1 MFISTF
7 NNYLERIDPFY
18 TQRLVFRK
26 GLYISILILL
36 FYLIFRPQQAF
47 AFIIAP
53 YLTFFVFELPIFNT
67 YRKKYTALIFGYVSA
82 IIFTSIFILLA
93 PYKFIL
99 FIVGIVCFI
108 TYVYLCIKYY
118 ESFKMLV
125 IPFFL
130 VSVAFITSEP
140 IGTLFALKGVVFALL
155 LSLGVIILGYK
166 THQNLY
172 TEIWFRAF
180 KLSSKKIQKNLEY
193 LLNDKHI
200 YYDSK
205 VMLSVNTMFEYKYLY
220 RTPKL
225 LNLIRLSVS
234 VRDLNMLVIFMRD
247 VDFNKAYWQIFYNLF
262 SQFIEHVDN
271 KEPSTIGH
279 MVNEKLFPQNV
290 HQQIGVKFLL
300 KVDRNWNRLCAS
312 V

>member
-18 TQRLVFRK
+18 TQRIIFRK
-26 GLYISILILL
+26 GLYISVLILL
-36 FYLIFRPQQAF
+36 FYLIFLPKQSF

-53 YLTFFVFELPIFNT
+53 YLTFFVFELPVFNT
-67 YRKKYTALIFGYVSA
+67 YRKKYTALIFGYVSMM
-82 IIFTSIFILLA
+82 IFTSIFILLS
-93 PYKFIL
+93 PYKYIL
-99 FIVGIVCFI
+99 FFTGIIFFI
-108 TYVYLCIKYY
+108 TYIYLCIKYY

-130 VSVAFITSEP
+130 VSIAFISTAP
-140 IGTLFALKGVVFALL
+140 IGTLFALKGVIFALL

-172 TEIWFRAF
+172 TEVWFRSF

-200 YYDSK
+200 CYDSK
-205 VMLSVNTMFEYKYLY
+205 VMLLINTMFEYKYLY

-225 LNLIRLSVS
+225 LNLLRLSVS
-234 VRDLNMLVIFMRD
+234 VRDLNMLVIFLRE
-247 VDFNKAYWQIFYNLF
+247 VEIKKEYWQTFYDLL
-262 SQFIEHVDN
+262 SQFIQHIDK
-271 KEPSTIGH
+271 KERSTIGQI
-279 MVNEKLFPQNV
+279 VNEKLFPQNI
-290 HQQIGVKFLL
+290 HQKNGVKFLL
-300 KVDRNWNRLCAS
+300 KVDRNWNRLCIN